1 MTMGSGAL
9 INISRKHKL
18 NVGSST
24 ESELVSIADV
34 LGIMMWS
41 KYFMESQGYTI
52 ENNVLYQD
60 NKSTIL
66 LAKNGRMS
74 AGKASRHIKN
84 RFFLITDKV
93 AQEDLTI
100 KHRGTKLMW
109 ADGNT
114 KPLQGDGFRRFRSVL
129 MGISPN
135 YDDDDERRNTHP
147 ALLPKAEAEGIIS
160 KQDLDVLKRAMGSDN
175 MQKNK
180 KDVKSES
187 ISPAVNTVA
196 KRRSVLNDNRY
207 GPGNRPHWALN
218 KTRFPN
224 LIKALNE
231 EPDMGIRKRVS
242 SLYQALAG

>member
-1 MTMGSGAL
+1 
-9 INISRKHKL
+9 
-18 NVGSST
+18 
-24 ESELVSIADV
+24 
-34 LGIMMWS
+34 
-41 KYFMESQGYTI
+41 
-52 ENNVLYQD
+52 
-60 NKSTIL
+60 
-66 LAKNGRMS
+66 
-74 AGKASRHIKN
+74 
-84 RFFLITDKV
+84 
-93 AQEDLTI
+93 
-100 KHRGTKLMW
+100 
-109 ADGNT
+109 
-114 KPLQGDGFRRFRSVL
+114 
-129 MGISPN
+129 MGISPD

-180 KDVKSES
+180 KDVKSKS

-242 SLYQALAG
+242 SLYQALTG